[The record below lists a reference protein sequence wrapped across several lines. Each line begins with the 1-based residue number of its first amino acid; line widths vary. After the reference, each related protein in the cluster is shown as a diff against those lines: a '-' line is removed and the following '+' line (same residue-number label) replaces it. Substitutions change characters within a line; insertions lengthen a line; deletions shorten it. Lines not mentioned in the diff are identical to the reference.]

1 MFDLSVQIKKA
12 QQKISMVL
20 ESKGINFEIVD
31 IAASAEDKDKMRDL
45 AGDPKAL
52 PPQIVND
59 GVYCGVFKF
68 LHLYFGLQFLH

>member
-1 MFDLSVQIKKA
+1 MCFLFLITQIKKA

-31 IAASAEDKDKMRDL
+31 IAASAEDKDKMREL
-45 AGDPKAL
+45 VGDPTAL

-59 GVYCGVFKF
+59 GVYCGVCIPF
-68 LHLYFGLQFLH
+68 LLSPRLS